1 VPEVTV
7 PGESA
12 ARGYALGPGQALPG
26 SRPDVRAS
34 RRSTGGSLTL
44 LEVTLNGGPPTHT
57 HTREDESFYVLSGA
71 LEVTCG
77 QDRFHAE
84 PGAFVFLPRNV
95 PHRLRSIDGPATT
108 LVIATPGGLDEYFA
122 DLHAAARANASPA
135 ELRAIQA
142 AYGIIPSD
150 DT

>member
-1 VPEVTV
+1 
-7 PGESA
+7 
-12 ARGYALGPGQALPG
+12 LPG
-26 SRPDVRAS
+26 NRPNVRAS
-34 RRSTGGSLTL
+34 RGSTGGSLTL
-44 LEVTLNGGPPTHT
+44 LEVTLNGGPPAHT
-57 HTREDESFYVLSGA
+57 HTREDESCYVLSGA

-95 PHRLRSIDGPATT
+95 PHRLRSLDGPATI
-108 LVIATPGGLDEYFA
+108 LVIATPGGLAEYFA
-122 DLHAAARANASPA
+122 DLRAAVRANASPA

-142 AYGIIPSD
+142 AYGIIQSD